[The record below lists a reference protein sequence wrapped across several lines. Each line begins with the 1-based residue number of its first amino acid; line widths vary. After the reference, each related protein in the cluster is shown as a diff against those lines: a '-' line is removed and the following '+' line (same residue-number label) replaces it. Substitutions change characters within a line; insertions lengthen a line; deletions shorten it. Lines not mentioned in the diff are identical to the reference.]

1 METVNRI
8 IRERA
13 RFLPPGYQP
22 GGQRDTGG
30 ENGIQCWDECL
41 LPPPI
46 PGPSTGRLRSAVW
59 LWGCGRR
66 GGGGGGPA
74 GRPASQVRRRGTWP
88 SALAQRSP
96 RGADGPLMDVGL
108 RRCGGTA
115 LPCPPSEPTDRVGRC
130 PQSSPKSLKV
140 GAGRLE
146 GPWDLRTS
154 GCQGIISKGPGGA
167 GPPTPAQQ

>member
-1 METVNRI
+1 MT
-8 IRERA
+8 REERTEFNA
-13 RFLPPGYQP
+13 GMSACFLLRFPALPLG
-22 GGQRDTGG
+22 
-30 ENGIQCWDECL
+30 
-41 LPPPI
+41 
-46 PGPSTGRLRSAVW
+46 
-59 LWGCGRR
+59 GCGVRFGCGAAGGG